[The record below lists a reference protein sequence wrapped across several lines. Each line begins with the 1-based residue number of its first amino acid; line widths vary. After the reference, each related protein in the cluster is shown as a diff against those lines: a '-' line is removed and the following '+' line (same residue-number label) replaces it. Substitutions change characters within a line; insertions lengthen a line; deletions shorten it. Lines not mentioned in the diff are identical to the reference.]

1 MPTKV
6 VAVDMNMPKLTT
18 PNGLFDYLI
27 GLIVL
32 LAAIAGIYIVA
43 VMTGVMAPWF

>member
-1 MPTKV
+1 
-6 VAVDMNMPKLTT
+6 MNLPKLTT

-32 LAAIAGIYIVA
+32 LAALAGVYIMA
-43 VMTGVMAPWF
+43 VMTGVITPWF